1 LKRLALAALL
11 VLAGCSRIT
20 VPLAGEGS
28 GTRTLPA
35 RVLPVAAPGRAMA
48 VVLTGDGPVAGLA
61 DRLARDIRAAGVP
74 VVVWS
79 STRYYWTPRTPDEAS
94 GDLDRVIRH
103 YGAAWKRERVLVVG
117 YSMGAD
123 VAPFLINRLPPA
135 TRARVGA
142 AALIAMAHDAVFE
155 FHVHQWWGPSSAPSL
170 ATRPEIERLRSLRI
184 VCIHGRGDRF
194 GACPEMKTSGMA
206 VVELRGG
213 HHFRGDGKR
222 LSRVVVDLA
231 KSVEGAA
238 DR

>member
-1 LKRLALAALL
+1 MAL
-11 VLAGCSRIT
+11 
-20 VPLAGEGS
+20 
-28 GTRTLPA
+28 
-35 RVLPVAAPGRAMA
+35 
-48 VVLTGDGPVAGLA
+48 VLTGDGPVAGLA
-61 DRLARDIRAAGVP
+61 DRLAGDIRAAGVP
-74 VVVWS
+74 VLVWS
-79 STRYYWTPRTPDEAS
+79 STRYYWTPRTPDEAAR
-94 GDLDRVIRH
+94 DLDRVIRH

-135 TRARVGA
+135 TRARVDA
-142 AALIAMAHDAVFE
+142 AALIAMAHDAIFE

-170 ATRPEIERLRSLRI
+170 ATRPEVERLRPLRV
-184 VCIHGRGDRF
+184 VCIHGRGDRH

-222 LSRVVVDLA
+222 LSGVVVDLA
-231 KSVEGAA
+231 RSVERGGGA